1 MIEIVNY
8 KSEKYKQILELRNR
22 ILREPLGMNIYDDPL
37 DEEINDVHFGYF
49 LNNKVIGTLILRDI
63 GNNIFKMRQVA
74 VSKEAQGKGIGRK
87 MVEFCENYA
96 IKNGFTA
103 IELNARDVA
112 INFYEKQAYNKIGE
126 PFYEVSILHYKM
138 IKFV

>member
-37 DEEINDVHFGYF
+37 DEEINDIHFGYF
-49 LNNKVIGTLILRDI
+49 LNNKVIGTLILSNI
-63 GNNIFKMRQVA
+63 GNNTFKMRQVA
-74 VSKEAQGKGIGRK
+74 VSKEAQGKGIGSK

-112 INFYEKQAYNKIGE
+112 INFYEKQAYNKVGE

-138 IKFV
+138 IKII